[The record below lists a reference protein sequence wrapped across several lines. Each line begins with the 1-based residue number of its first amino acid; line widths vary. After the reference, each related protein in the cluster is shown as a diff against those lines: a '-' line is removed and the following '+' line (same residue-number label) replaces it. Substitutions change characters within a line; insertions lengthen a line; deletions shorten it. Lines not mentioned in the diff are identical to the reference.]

1 MFPATPA
8 AHNQSNHR
16 GAPAS
21 NTFRISNFSSL
32 PCVRSSSSGRRSRHR
47 SVSGAGAGR
56 GTLITSPPEILGP
69 GTRDKLAATP
79 GVNYDTGI
87 LPYAVCHGSSNYYV
101 TGNGTRWIVGR
112 RGTFKTEQGLRQCPE
127 ALLCWIQFSEQSSLP
142 DPSIIFGRM
151 VIATV
156 RDDEYGGIK
165 DFPLFN
171 RP

>member
-32 PCVRSSSSGRRSRHR
+32 PCVRSSSGRRSRHR

-101 TGNGTRWIVGR
+101 TGTGTRWIVGR
-112 RGTFKTEQGLRQCPE
+112 RGTFKTCV
-127 ALLCWIQFSEQSSLP
+127 IKFLP
-142 DPSIIFGRM
+142 RKNSAAGVGGVVVSV
-151 VIATV
+151 VIV
-156 RDDEYGGIK
+156 M
-165 DFPLFN
+165 
-171 RP
+171 